1 MQPEQLLSNALDEI
15 VNIKSNLFN
24 SEQIVFF
31 VFKSSVTNILIDKN
45 NLTNFQR
52 IFRNE
57 KDLKQT
63 NPQLNVPPTS
73 SVFDAIHSLN
83 PTDQNN
89 QQETND
95 HSSKQRASSATEI
108 ASNPLLLS
116 QPSYEQPKGNGSVN
130 GNCNTSSKSNS
141 LNEGVFHSSM
151 HINRMF
157 DDTHEHV
164 NIIFFFFKFL

>member
-1 MQPEQLLSNALDEI
+1 MQVLNMP
-15 VNIKSNLFN
+15 
-24 SEQIVFF
+24 
-31 VFKSSVTNILIDKN
+31 IDKN

-63 NPQLNVPPTS
+63 NPQSNVPPTS

-89 QQETND
+89 QQETNNY
-95 HSSKQRASSATEI
+95 SAEQRPSSATEI

-116 QPSYEQPKGNGSVN
+116 QPSYEQSKGNGSVN
-130 GNCNTSSKSNS
+130 GNCNTSSKTNR
-141 LNEGVFHSSM
+141 LNEGVFNSSM

-164 NIIFFFFKFL
+164 NI

>member
-1 MQPEQLLSNALDEI
+1 
-15 VNIKSNLFN
+15 
-24 SEQIVFF
+24 
-31 VFKSSVTNILIDKN
+31 VTNILIDKN

-63 NPQLNVPPTS
+63 NPQLNAPPTS
-73 SVFDAIHSLN
+73 SVFDVIHSLN
-83 PTDQNN
+83 VPDQNN
-89 QQETND
+89 QPETND
-95 HSSKQRASSATEI
+95 HSSKQRPSSATEI

-116 QPSYEQPKGNGSVN
+116 QPSYEQPKGNDSVN

-141 LNEGVFHSSM
+141 LNEGAFNSSM

-164 NIIFFFFKFL
+164 NIIFFFFKFIEMLIHIK